1 LKKIAIHQPNFLP
14 WLGYFYKIA
23 TVDLFVF
30 LDDVQYTKNSFINRN
45 KIRAGNDSRWLTCP
59 VATSGE
65 FGQAI
70 KDVRYYKPKD
80 TEQSILGI
88 LQANYKKTPNYNR
101 YIELIR
107 SALNLEKQTLAN
119 QNIILIS
126 AVSKELNIPTRM
138 IRSSELDGIEGT
150 ATSRLISICKETGAN
165 VYLAGFGAAKYQ
177 EDELFQQEGITVTR
191 SEFVHPVYNQV
202 GPGFISNL
210 SVVDFLFN
218 AGNNP
223 FLTL

>member
-1 LKKIAIHQPNFLP
+1 
-14 WLGYFYKIA
+14 
-23 TVDLFVF
+23 
-30 LDDVQYTKNSFINRN
+30 
-45 KIRAGNDSRWLTCP
+45 
-59 VATSGE
+59 
-65 FGQAI
+65 
-70 KDVRYYKPKD
+70 
-80 TEQSILGI
+80 
-88 LQANYKKTPNYNR
+88 
-101 YIELIR
+101 
-107 SALNLEKQTLAN
+107 
-119 QNIILIS
+119 
-126 AVSKELNIPTRM
+126 M

-150 ATSRLISICKETGAN
+150 ATSRLISICKETGAD